1 MEMTSMEAKVIR
13 VPARCLAGSAA
24 LALIAGLLLTAPPAA
39 AHELMQDGDPSNDW
53 IDGLK
58 NTSGHACCGN
68 NDCRP
73 AVAGSLTSSP
83 EGRLQVEIGGRR
95 FTVPEASIVPDISPD
110 GRIWVCPDLRPV
122 LEGGYTYSIRGVR
135 CLLLP
140 PTTS

>member
-1 MEMTSMEAKVIR
+1 MEMSAMEAKAIR
-13 VPARCLAGSAA
+13 VPARCSAGSAA